1 MNYRLMIERFCLECK
16 DDDIFAV
23 SICERAFC
31 PLWEGRPNQRLQG
44 KQEEDYDDV
53 ELADQVSEQLNINSL
68 QRMLHA
74 KR

>member
-23 SICERAFC
+23 SNCKRAFC
-31 PLWEGRPNQRLQG
+31 PLWEGRPNKRLQG

-53 ELADQVSEQLNINSL
+53 KLADQVSEQLNINGL